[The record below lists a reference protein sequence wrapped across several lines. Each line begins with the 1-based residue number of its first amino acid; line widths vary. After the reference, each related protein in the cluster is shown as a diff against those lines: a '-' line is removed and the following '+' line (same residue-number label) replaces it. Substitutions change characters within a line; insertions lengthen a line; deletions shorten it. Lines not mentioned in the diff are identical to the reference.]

1 MSALFGTQ
9 IGEIALP
16 LALVMSPIVSSI
28 GLLGCWLALRRIARA
43 LEKGL

>member
-16 LALVMSPIVSSI
+16 LVLAPIVSAI
-28 GLLGCWLALRRIARA
+28 GLMGCWLALRRIARA